1 MLSLRV
7 IILSASF
14 LLYTT
19 WCSAQYIEIGASAGI
34 ATYQGDINPLAWRLS
49 FQGARFAKGLAV
61 GYHFNPY
68 VGIKLRYFD
77 SYLEAHDQLSLA
89 TDRRQRNLHFRS
101 DLNEVSLVV
110 DTELLNVIPWFSSHR
125 LRPFAS
131 FGIAMF
137 SFNPQAKLNG
147 VWHDLQP
154 LGTEGQGLPGYP
166 KPYALTQL
174 SIPIGG
180 GFRYHVNKNVILAFE
195 ISPRI
200 TFTDYIDDVSTS
212 YPDMELLREQRGQ
225 IAYDIAFQGDLL
237 PNTTLTNSDVSGT
250 GRGNPKENDW
260 YITSTISF
268 TYRLDP
274 EFTISKK
281 HKFAGY
287 YRCPFAF

>member
-61 GYHFNPY
+61 VYHFNPY

-89 TDRRQRNLHFRS
+89 ADRRQRNLHFRS
-101 DLNEVSLVV
+101 DLNELSLVLE
-110 DTELLNVIPWFSSHR
+110 TELLNVIPWFSSQK

-200 TFTDYIDDVSTS
+200 TFRFRNGIDRELKDYF
-212 YPDMELLREQRGQ
+212 YGL
-225 IAYDIAFQGDLL
+225 
-237 PNTTLTNSDVSGT
+237 
-250 GRGNPKENDW
+250 
-260 YITSTISF
+260 
-268 TYRLDP
+268 YR
-274 EFTISKK
+274 
-281 HKFAGY
+281 
-287 YRCPFAF
+287 